1 MLGLLLYTLS
11 ALAAMTF
18 LFWQTYGEND
28 HFDDDMSEE
37 KHKLMLIFFAIFW
50 PIAMTIICVMSLWGN
65 FSNRVGRKVE
75 QLFINYRTPD
85 DLITNEYD
93 LDVLEY
99 TIKNKAIRRMTRK
112 ELEYLI
118 FADRINAIE
127 LHETSKSLVER
138 ILMDYAFEQEI
149 LEK

>member
-50 PIAMTIICVMSLWGN
+50 PIAMTIICVMSLWGK
-65 FSNRVGRKVE
+65 FSERVRMKT
-75 QLFINYRTPD
+75 QQMYLNYRTPD

-127 LHETSKSLVER
+127 LHETSKNLIEK
-138 ILMDYAFEQEI
+138 LFADYAFEKEV
-149 LEK
+149 LNE